1 MGESKL
7 IELLHKQRRRI
18 ERVRVKWDAL
28 YGPEGSAPSF
38 RCRVL
43 DASIAGAR
51 LELVDDDGGHLD
63 LILVELD
70 ATELGAND
78 LTLRAVVRNL
88 SSNKGRRV
96 IGVEFLDTHNRTR
109 LALTEL
115 IARHS

>member
-1 MGESKL
+1 MGQSKL
-7 IELLHKQRRRI
+7 IELLQKQRRRI

-28 YGPEGSAPSF
+28 YGPEGSAPSL

-51 LELVDDDGGHLD
+51 LELVEDPGGQLD
-63 LILVELD
+63 LIRVELD
-70 ATELGAND
+70 APELGANG
-78 LTLRAVVRNL
+78 LTLRAEVRNV

-96 IGVEFLDTHNRTR
+96 IGVEFYDTHNRTR
-109 LALTEL
+109 LVLTDL